1 MTEPPSEPTSPS
13 GPTSGPRPPA
23 WNRPQPP
30 PPPPPP
36 PAPPANV
43 PISGELLP
51 PGGYGPGPRIA
62 RPGMVPPPGAVP
74 PGGVPGAGYGV
85 PRGPQLPITKRIPDN
100 LPFVARPS
108 VLKRVF
114 VLAPIAVVALAV
126 FACPLGLA
134 LTADGD
140 PNHTS
145 GDVVALVG
153 IVVCVAVVIAAALG
167 LQIFLM
173 TSGGPVLALAP
184 NGLWIKTRPTRG
196 QAVWLPW
203 EGVEQIR
210 RRRWGV
216 EKMLV
221 VKPRDPRLEGS
232 LGAFTQIDSAL
243 LKLFYG
249 SGFTAT
255 LNFADRSED
264 EILAAVRQFSNGRT
278 PVNI

>member
-1 MTEPPSEPTSPS
+1 MTEPTSPT

-51 PGGYGPGPRIA
+51 PGGYGPPRA
-62 RPGMVPPPGAVP
+62 VPPPGYAP
-74 PGGVPGAGYGV
+74 P
-85 PRGPQLPITKRIPDN
+85 PQVPITKRIPDN

-108 VLKRVF
+108 VLKRIL
-114 VLAPIAVVALAV
+114 VLGPIAAV
-126 FACPLGLA
+126 LLLLFACPLGLA
-134 LTADGD
+134 LTAGND

-145 GDVVALVG
+145 GDAVALVG
-153 IVVCVAVVIAAALG
+153 IVLCLAVVITAAFG
-167 LQIFLM
+167 LQIFLVA
-173 TSGGPVLALAP
+173 SGGPVLALAP
-184 NGLWIKTRPTRG
+184 GGLWIKTRPTRG

-210 RRRWGV
+210 RRRWGL

-221 VKPRDPRLEGS
+221 VKPRDPRVEGS
-232 LGAFTQIDSAL
+232 LGAFTQVDSAF